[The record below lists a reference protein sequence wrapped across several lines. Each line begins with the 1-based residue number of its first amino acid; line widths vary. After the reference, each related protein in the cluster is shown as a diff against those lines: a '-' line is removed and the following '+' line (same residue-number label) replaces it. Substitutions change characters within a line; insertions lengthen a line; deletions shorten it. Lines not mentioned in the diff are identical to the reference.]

1 MDKHFWGGLGLGI
14 IILAA
19 VPLSAATNSGPINEP
34 WPLLLSSEPVRM
46 DPEVADLQA
55 RADAAL
61 SALLKAAE
69 AKQAAEPAE

>member
-1 MDKHFWGGLGLGI
+1 MNRHFWGRLGLGI
-14 IILAA
+14 IVLAA
-19 VPLSAATNSGPINEP
+19 VPLSAATNSNPIEEP

-69 AKQAAEPAE
+69 AKQAAEAAE